1 MGIVVA
7 EFRQQSPNGG
17 NPTPGAPD
25 EVNRFRN
32 GLLLI
37 ADLPEEETFE
47 LPAIGGSL
55 RINPAEASDSQRAAR
70 LRKLK
75 ADGCGIVAWAANGA
89 DGQTEFLQTS
99 PIVAGLQFD
108 GAKEGA
114 VAAHAAVKAE
124 IVG

>member
-17 NPTPGAPD
+17 NATSGAPD
-25 EVNRFRN
+25 EVNRFCN

-37 ADLPEEETFE
+37 ADLLEEETFE
-47 LPAIGGSL
+47 LSAIGGSI
-55 RINPAEASDSQRAAR
+55 RINPALASDSQRAAR

-75 ADGCGIVAWAANGA
+75 AEGCGIMTSATNGA
-89 DGQTEFLQTS
+89 DCQSEFLQTV

-108 GAKEGA
+108 SAKEGA
-114 VAAHAAVKAE
+114 VAAQAAVKAE
-124 IVG
+124 VVG